1 MFRNIVQK
9 VSALVNNL
17 RQRFQTTEKSP
28 RKMVGKAPGVA
39 SSNGRKPTQRPKR
52 KRPLRAVKKK

>member
-17 RQRFQTTEKSP
+17 RQRFQTSEKSP
-28 RKMVGKAPGVA
+28 KKTAGKPPTVA

-52 KRPLRAVKKK
+52 KRQLRAVKKK